1 MCRHPQFSRAMFEAY
16 DEPAKIIAK
25 SYLQQIG
32 YTIVDETEAYS
43 SHDFI
48 VEKDGIQ
55 KKVEVEMKC
64 SWKYDVFPFSTLDV
78 SHRKHTS
85 KADLFIQTNARGT
98 AIAVCDMS
106 VVLNSPT
113 YTKNCRMSD
122 GRMTYNELFFAVPIS
137 KLRFYYYE
145 DGFWMEDVDE

>member
-1 MCRHPQFSRAMFEAY
+1 MCRHPQFSRDMFEAY

-64 SWKYDVFPFSTLDV
+64 SWKYDVFPYSTHDV
-78 SHRKHTS
+78 SYRKNTS
-85 KADLFIQTNARGT
+85 NADLFIQTNARGT
-98 AIAVCDMS
+98 AIAVCNMS
-106 VVLNSPT
+106 VVLNSPVVR
-113 YTKNCRMSD
+113 KNCKLSD
-122 GRMTYNELFFAVPIS
+122 GRMTYNEPFFAVPIS
-137 KLRFYYYE
+137 NVRYYYLTDGLWYE
-145 DGFWMEDVDE
+145 DY